1 MLEMLEEAGF
11 EVMGVDYSTRLAS
24 AMFEKQSGKAIVKY
38 LHLKDK
44 ATWKAEYF
52 GPEPEVRLLREA
64 SPLTRSGTFFQ
75 FLHRSMLE
83 YFFSCAVVGPSA
95 TERADECS
103 SKPTSDA
110 SEAQVL
116 NPDCPL
122 FKRNLLEEPA
132 VIQFLSERVQ
142 KNPVFKDQL
151 FEVIKRSKTDASI
164 AITYA
169 AVNAITILVR
179 AGVNFHRYDF
189 RGVRIPGADL
199 SGGQFDSALFQGA
212 DLTNVNLGVS
222 WLRNADLSN
231 AQMEGVRFGELPY
244 LEEAVGSWTCWYS
257 PQEKMLAVGL
267 EDGELALY
275 DTSTWKKIRSLSGHS
290 GALRCLK
297 FSSDCQRL
305 VSGSEDHTVRVWDCS
320 SGDLLATMCGH
331 EENLSSLA
339 ISPCGKYVASSSDDG
354 VVRLWDSVT
363 GVALFVLEDHTD
375 SVNTVKFSPDG
386 RLLAAC
392 GDDETVR
399 FWNVETGEP
408 GDVWELGLGYV
419 MSMEY
424 SPDGREVITG
434 HRDGNLR
441 FWNAKSRSPGPV
453 LRGHTDN
460 VMCISF
466 SPDGQR
472 IASASGDSTIRLW
485 DASAYTLIS
494 MYSTSSAVFDVSFS
508 SDGLTLALADG
519 SKNIRIWD
527 GSSNGSSVGQ
537 PGHSSAIMS
546 VAYLPTGES
555 ILSGSVDKTVR
566 QWDSR
571 TGALESTYALTIPLS
586 KTVFLHEL
594 SPDLQKT
601 AYCFDETMEVQDF
614 RTGVVNLYLEGHTKA
629 SDAAS
634 DAGPDAESDA
644 VPDAEPEE
652 DEPDAESEKPEP
664 DAEIEDDDPDAES
677 DDELVS
683 PTALTFMSTG
693 LRLAFGLNDG
703 TLYIYDTQ
711 SKELSATTS
720 MVDLA
725 SIEGLGVF
733 ALAYSPNDQELAIGC
748 TEGVVVFWDPQ
759 SDKPCHTLKVGT
771 AAVRC
776 FAYSPWD
783 DWFAVG
789 GEDMNVHLCR
799 RRQSQSE
806 SSDMEPSWC
815 VVSVVEGFLDWIRAI
830 DWNPVVQ
837 NEFVTGCQDRSVR
850 VWRILEGEDGGDG
863 SVSVELVWGSN
874 IGMLGAVGMRLDGV
888 VGLDAGNRRLL
899 KQRGAVGDFLTS

>member
-1 MLEMLEEAGF
+1 
-11 EVMGVDYSTRLAS
+11 
-24 AMFEKQSGKAIVKY
+24 
-38 LHLKDK
+38 
-44 ATWKAEYF
+44 
-52 GPEPEVRLLREA
+52 
-64 SPLTRSGTFFQ
+64 
-75 FLHRSMLE
+75 
-83 YFFSCAVVGPSA
+83 
-95 TERADECS
+95 
-103 SKPTSDA
+103 
-110 SEAQVL
+110 
-116 NPDCPL
+116 
-122 FKRNLLEEPA
+122 
-132 VIQFLSERVQ
+132 
-142 KNPVFKDQL
+142 
-151 FEVIKRSKTDASI
+151 
-164 AITYA
+164 
-169 AVNAITILVR
+169 
-179 AGVNFHRYDF
+179 
-189 RGVRIPGADL
+189 
-199 SGGQFDSALFQGA
+199 
-212 DLTNVNLGVS
+212 
-222 WLRNADLSN
+222 
-231 AQMEGVRFGELPY
+231 
-244 LEEAVGSWTCWYS
+244 
-257 PQEKMLAVGL
+257 
-267 EDGELALY
+267 
-275 DTSTWKKIRSLSGHS
+275 
-290 GALRCLK
+290 
-297 FSSDCQRL
+297 
-305 VSGSEDHTVRVWDCS
+305 
-320 SGDLLATMCGH
+320 
-331 EENLSSLA
+331 
-339 ISPCGKYVASSSDDG
+339 
-354 VVRLWDSVT
+354 
-363 GVALFVLEDHTD
+363 
-375 SVNTVKFSPDG
+375 
-386 RLLAAC
+386 
-392 GDDETVR
+392 
-399 FWNVETGEP
+399 
-408 GDVWELGLGYV
+408 
-419 MSMEY
+419 
-424 SPDGREVITG
+424 
-434 HRDGNLR
+434 
-441 FWNAKSRSPGPV
+441 
-453 LRGHTDN
+453 
-460 VMCISF
+460 
-466 SPDGQR
+466 
-472 IASASGDSTIRLW
+472 
-485 DASAYTLIS
+485 

-555 ILSGSVDKTVR
+555 ILSGSVDKTVG

-594 SPDLQKT
+594 SPNLQKT

-629 SDAAS
+629 SDATS
-634 DAGPDAESDA
+634 DAGPDAGSDA

-652 DEPDAESEKPEP
+652 DEPDAESEKPET

-748 TEGVVVFWDPQ
+748 TEGIVVFWDPQ
-759 SDKPCHTLKVGT
+759 SDKPAHTLKVGT

-776 FAYSPWD
+776 FAYSPWN

-815 VVSVVEGFLDWIRAI
+815 VVSVVGGFLDWIRAI

-850 VWRILEGEDGGDG
+850 VWRILEGDDGGDG